1 MNRKRRK
8 LLRAGGGLGVF
19 GLLAAAGMITAG
31 EAQAAAERAGFD
43 ARDLDAALAAL
54 GAEGAGASSEVS
66 LSAPDIAEVANAV
79 SIEVVSRLPGTDR
92 IAILVEKNP
101 FPLAAVFSFPEGT
114 QPEVITRVKMA
125 QSAQVVALVRAGGR
139 FHVAKKAVSVTIS
152 GCG

>member
-8 LLRAGGGLGVF
+8 LLRAGGGLGVL
-19 GLLAAAGMITAG
+19 GLLAAAGVVAPG
-31 EAQAAAERAGFD
+31 EARAAAARAGFD

-54 GAEGAGASSEVS
+54 GAEHAEASTEVS
-66 LSAPDIAEVANAV
+66 LTAPDIAEVANAV

-101 FPLAAVFSFPEGT
+101 FPLAAVFAFPEGT

-125 QSAQVVALVRAGGR
+125 QSARVVALVRAGGR
-139 FHVAKKAVSVTIS
+139 FHVVKKAVSVTIG